1 MTLSE
6 LRSRMTDMEL
16 LGWNAYF
23 TVRAEQERKAYESAK
38 RRR

>member
-6 LRSRMTDMEL
+6 LRSRMTDTEL
-16 LGWNAYF
+16 LGWNAYLN
-23 TVRAEQERKAYESAK
+23 VCAEQERRAMEKAK